1 MSYLESNAVTH
12 PLFREFTIDP
22 RYLKSMPDELL
33 RVLPLLFSYDA
44 GRQLRLSSEAWKEAM
59 ADKSNGCPLSQ
70 KKYEAIFKLLEDN
83 KALFNTLDTDTPA
96 GGHSFWPQ
104 LDLCHNRRRFDAVLS
119 NCQRFHGL
127 PEDLRLLK
135 LGDCADTGTSSP
147 WYTPACLSIPRTA
160 EAISS
165 VLARLATHT
174 TKVVFIDPYLL
185 DGLRKMK
192 PPHFPENPQWASIS
206 RTVQKI
212 EAARKA
218 NAKHPQVKTLSL
230 RPLEIHLHSSA
241 RPLVRHNED
250 ITHIDQ
256 QLQHFEQLLKKL
268 SPGAAVS
275 SFIWEHHPKGDRMHD
290 RYFLTDHWGVGST
303 GGLDCDAYPSEC
315 RQTYE
320 TTTIFRLPC
329 DTFQHLKKT
338 FAGPDT
344 RLNKLLIPRGEL
356 KRWAE
361 TERRHQSRKQIS
373 LK

>member
-1 MSYLESNAVTH
+1 MSALESNEVTQ

-44 GRQLRLSSEAWKEAM
+44 GRQLRLSREVWNEAM

-70 KKYEAIFKLLEDN
+70 KKYEAIFKLLQDN

-104 LDLCHNRRRFDAVLS
+104 LDHCHNRRRFDAVLS
-119 NCQRFHGL
+119 SFQRFHGL

-135 LGDCADTGTSSP
+135 LEDCADAATSSP

-174 TKVVFIDPYLL
+174 TRVVFIDPYLL

-192 PPHFPENPQWASIS
+192 PLRFPENPQWASIS

-212 EAARKA
+212 EVARKS
-218 NAKHPQVKTLSL
+218 NVRHPQAEAQSL
-230 RPLEIHLHSSA
+230 RPLEIQLHSSA
-241 RPLVRHNED
+241 SPLVNHDKD
-250 ITHIDQ
+250 ISHIDQ
-256 QLQHFEQLLKKL
+256 QLQHFEQMLKTL

-275 SFIWEHHPKGDRMHD
+275 SFIWEHPPDGERMHD

-303 GGLDCDAYPSEC
+303 FGLDCERYC
-315 RQTYE
+315 QTRQK
-320 TTTIFRLPC
+320 TTLFRLPREI
-329 DTFQHLKKT
+329 FGHLEEN
-338 FAGPDT
+338 FVRPDT
-344 RLNKLLIPRGEL
+344 RLNDLLIPRGDL
-356 KRWAE
+356 KRWIE
-361 TERRHQSRKQIS
+361 TERPKKRRKPIFW
-373 LK
+373 K